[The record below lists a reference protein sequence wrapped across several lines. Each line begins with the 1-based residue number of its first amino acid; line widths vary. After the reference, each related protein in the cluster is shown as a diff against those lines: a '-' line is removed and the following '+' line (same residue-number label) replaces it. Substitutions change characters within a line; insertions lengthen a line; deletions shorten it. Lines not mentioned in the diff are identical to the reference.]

1 MTKGFYNLTSGI
13 LSQSRRLDTVGNNMT
28 NITTPGYKQEI
39 YTDTTFDEVLI
50 SRIGNKDK
58 RDSIPLGQ
66 ESYIL
71 APSELYVDYQQ
82 GILEETGQTF
92 DFAIQGNGFFA
103 IQTANGVEYTRNGRF
118 VLDEEGYLC
127 LPEHGRVLGTD
138 GAPIQVMSDNIRAD
152 NYGQISYADGS
163 GAVGRL
169 GVFTFPDT
177 AQLVKNESGLF
188 GTGGQQPTLA
198 NEPVLWGYVE
208 NSNVDMIQEMSRMMT
223 AQRALQSA
231 AQVLGIYDEIL
242 TKATTEVGRM

>member
-1 MTKGFYNLTSGI
+1 M
-13 LSQSRRLDTVGNNMT
+13 
-28 NITTPGYKQEI
+28 
-39 YTDTTFDEVLI
+39 
-50 SRIGNKDK
+50 
-58 RDSIPLGQ
+58 
-66 ESYIL
+66 
-71 APSELYVDYQQ
+71 
-82 GILEETGQTF
+82 
-92 DFAIQGNGFFA
+92 
-103 IQTANGVEYTRNGRF
+103 
-118 VLDEEGYLC
+118 
-127 LPEHGRVLGTD
+127 LGTD

-223 AQRALQSA
+223 AQRAYSYALRMVTTA
-231 AQVLGIYDEIL
+231 DEVE
-242 TKATTEVGRM
+242 TTINNLAN